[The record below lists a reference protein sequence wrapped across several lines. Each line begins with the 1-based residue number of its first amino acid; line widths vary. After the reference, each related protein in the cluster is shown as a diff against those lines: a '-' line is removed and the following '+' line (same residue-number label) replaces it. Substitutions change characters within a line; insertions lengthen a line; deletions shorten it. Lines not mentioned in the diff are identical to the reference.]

1 MKKNLKSIEKIYG
14 FFLLHNLTA
23 KLSKETNKLISIKK
37 KRIYNICV
45 FVISR
50 DILNKCIYKYFVKF

>member
-1 MKKNLKSIEKIYG
+1 MKKNLKSIEKIYE

-37 KRIYNICV
+37 REYITYAYLLFLEI
-45 FVISR
+45 F
-50 DILNKCIYKYFVKF
+50 